1 MAGMRRTMGAGW
13 FVMSLVWQ
21 DPEQYKRTLA
31 EAPPSFQD
39 ARWSR
44 SLFAPDP
51 AFRCAG
57 PAGVLRE
64 IVLGNAHGAVFT
76 WMPIISH
83 RSASRKSPR
92 CWPASTTGRK
102 VERCWRLTGPLDGT
116 EHIVGVARLA
126 RPEGKPDSPLVES
139 AVVVRD
145 DFQGQGVGTE
155 LLARLVLLAKQMG
168 ARTLLAEF
176 QPHNQAAIRL
186 FRELNLPTEISASH
200 GETSMRITLPAA

>member
-1 MAGMRRTMGAGW
+1 MASVRRSMGTGR
-13 FVMSLVWQ
+13 FLMSLVWQ
-21 DPEQYKRTLA
+21 DPEQYRRTLA
-31 EAPPSFQD
+31 EAPPSFRTRDGHVLHSRVIQPSD
-39 ARWSR
+39 A
-44 SLFAPDP
+44 P
-51 AFRCAG
+51 ALLEFFERLSSETRRRRFHMDADHLTQERKQEVAQMLASVDNRTEG
-57 PAGVLRE
+57 
-64 IVLGNAHGAVFT
+64 GAVLA
-76 WMPIISH
+76 ID
-83 RSASRKSPR
+83 RS
-92 CWPASTTGRK
+92 
-102 VERCWRLTGPLDGT
+102 LDGT

-200 GETSMRITLPAA
+200 GETSMRISLPAS